1 MTKAEILK
9 KEILR
14 QYRSVRQFA
23 MEMNIP
29 YSTLVTALER
39 GIEGMAYGTVI
50 KMCDKLSL
58 NPVDFSSLER
68 DASLGAQ
75 LLENRVMQNYVKL
88 NQTGRDK
95 ILELERYNSR
105 AANVV
110 ASGDLQKLGPDGA
123 KGVPVE
129 IRAPYLV
136 YENAVREVAKAK
148 VRVLDLCCGNGLH
161 SVETA
166 AAGGTL
172 TVSDIAPQNVALA
185 ISRCARSGFP
195 VRGVVADAERLP
207 FEAQSFDVVT
217 CAGSLSYVDLQIFLS
232 EVCRVLAPNGTFICV
247 DSLNHNP
254 VYRINRRIHYWRG
267 QRSKSVILRTPTI
280 STINALS
287 ATFPKNVLISY
298 HGIFS
303 FLAPVLRPLFGP
315 LRTAHILDALDKK
328 CPLFERFSF
337 KFVFRGTLP

>member
-95 ILELERYNSR
+95 ILELMDDFVQIDKYKAD
-105 AANVV
+105 AAACCNF
-110 ASGDLQKLGPDGA
+110 SSLTEKIPSSCRCI
-123 KGVPVE
+123 P
-129 IRAPYLV
+129 IFS
-136 YENAVREVAKAK
+136 REV
-148 VRVLDLCCGNGLH
+148 
-161 SVETA
+161 
-166 AAGGTL
+166 
-172 TVSDIAPQNVALA
+172 P
-185 ISRCARSGFP
+185 
-195 VRGVVADAERLP
+195 
-207 FEAQSFDVVT
+207 
-217 CAGSLSYVDLQIFLS
+217 
-232 EVCRVLAPNGTFICV
+232 
-247 DSLNHNP
+247 
-254 VYRINRRIHYWRG
+254 
-267 QRSKSVILRTPTI
+267 
-280 STINALS
+280 
-287 ATFPKNVLISY
+287 
-298 HGIFS
+298 
-303 FLAPVLRPLFGP
+303 
-315 LRTAHILDALDKK
+315 
-328 CPLFERFSF
+328 
-337 KFVFRGTLP
+337 